1 MATVQKSCYAIVFWD
16 LLMTCTDVNLADIG
30 IDLSVDDFSSVRD
43 LYNSVKRQLVAID
56 DYEGTQK
63 ISLDNYFGL
72 MRQVDYIFEMCVTN
86 NETTD
91 RLFEMAFATIDLV
104 ELSQVQKIRVKNG
117 QFRPDCG
124 FTLV

>member
-1 MATVQKSCYAIVFWD
+1 
-16 LLMTCTDVNLADIG
+16 MTCTDVNLADIG

-104 ELSQVQKIRVKNG
+104 ELSQV
-117 QFRPDCG
+117 
-124 FTLV
+124 

>member
-1 MATVQKSCYAIVFWD
+1 
-16 LLMTCTDVNLADIG
+16 MTCTDVNLADIG

-104 ELSQVQKIRVKNG
+104 ELS
-117 QFRPDCG
+117 
-124 FTLV
+124 